1 MDKKNAR
8 DVTPDDFDPIDGLP
22 YAPLGDANDTG
33 STGTSGSTVAGV
45 NGAST
50 SDSSAALTGKAAP
63 TEVFPDASTQTA
75 SLDPTPSTVDTYDTV
90 PDETAE
96 PEATEPPAR
105 RGTMDFGLLLL
116 RLVLG
121 GWLIIESVATLFRL
135 GGSEGISGLRDA
147 FSDYAFAGG
156 LSVVVPVL
164 QLTAGVFLVLG
175 LLSPIASMVAVVVTA
190 FMAVH
195 GIVDGT
201 DSWNVFAW
209 EADVW
214 LPILLFGLA
223 LGLQFTGPGF
233 YGVDA
238 TRSWARRPLGW
249 AWTCALLGLIIAGLV
264 WWFGTGINPVA

>member
-8 DVTPDDFDPIDGLP
+8 DVTPEDFDPIDGLP
-22 YAPLGDANDTG
+22 YAPLGDKDAAGG
-33 STGTSGSTVAGV
+33 STAVG
-45 NGAST
+45 GASR
-50 SDSSAALTGKAAP
+50 SESPSMLTGKATP
-63 TEVFPDASTQTA
+63 TEVFPETQTA
-75 SLDPTPSTVDTYDTV
+75 SLAAEPAPVAAPV
-90 PDETAE
+90 EAE
-96 PEATEPPAR
+96 PEPVAVEPSAK

-116 RLVLG
+116 RLLLG
-121 GWLIIESVATLFRL
+121 GWLIVESLTTLFRL

-147 FSDYAFAGG
+147 FDAYAFAGG

-175 LLSPIASMVAVVVTA
+175 LLAPIASLVAVVVTG
-190 FMAVH
+190 FMALH

-201 DSWNVFAW
+201 DSWNAFAW

-214 LPILLFGLA
+214 LPIVIFGLA

-238 TRSWARRPLGW
+238 KRTWARRPLGW
-249 AWTCALLGLIIAGLV
+249 AWTCALLGLVIAGAV
-264 WWFGTGINPVA
+264 WWFGTGVNPLA